1 MLIIKSYLIIF
12 LKEKEKEIDV
22 GRDDVYV
29 FKNALYFY
37 FLLSKCS

>member
-29 FKNALYFY
+29 FKNALYF
-37 FLLSKCS
+37 

>member
-22 GRDDVYV
+22 GRDDGYV
-29 FKNALYFY
+29 FMNALYF
-37 FLLSKCS
+37 

>member
-22 GRDDVYV
+22 GRDDGYAL
-29 FKNALYFY
+29 KNALYF
-37 FLLSKCS
+37 

>member
-12 LKEKEKEIDV
+12 LKEKEIDV